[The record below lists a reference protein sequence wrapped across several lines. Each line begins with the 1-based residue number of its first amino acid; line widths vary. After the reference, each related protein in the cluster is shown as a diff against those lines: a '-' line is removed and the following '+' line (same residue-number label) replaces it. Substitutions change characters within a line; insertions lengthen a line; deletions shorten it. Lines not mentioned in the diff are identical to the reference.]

1 MAWTDDA
8 HAALSRAG
16 YRRGGARQAVVELLG
31 RQECALSAVEIEA
44 ELRAG
49 EREVGRASVY
59 RVLEQ
64 LEGLGMITRLNVGGG
79 LARFEP
85 AHPGG
90 EHHHH
95 HMVCED
101 CGDLVPFHDDDLETA
116 IRRLSKRVAF
126 EVADHDVTLRGSCGD
141 CRERARQHA

>member
-1 MAWTDDA
+1 MAWSDDA
-8 HAALSRAG
+8 HEALSKAG

-31 RQECALSAVEIEA
+31 RQECALSAVEIE
-44 ELRAG
+44 EHLKGG
-49 EREVGRASVY
+49 EREVARASVY

-64 LEGLGMITRLNVGGG
+64 LEGLGMVSRLNVGGG

-85 AHPGG
+85 AHADG

-101 CGDLVPFHDDDLETA
+101 CGELVPFHDDELEQA
-116 IRRLSKRVAF
+116 ISRLSKRVSF
-126 EVADHDVTLRGSCGD
+126 DVAEHDVTLRGSCGD
-141 CRERARQHA
+141 CRGGRQHA